1 MAEMFEL
8 KIIEPDGMFYEGQA
22 SFLEFAS
29 VMGEMGVYANHI
41 PLTTIL
47 TPGVVKIHN
56 DGQVKKAAVMGGFIE
71 IQNTFVQGYFLLV
84 KVFRA
89 VAAHIGSGFAI
100 VLENPLCDAPKAN
113 NSRQIKEKH
122 GVAVLQPMG
131 EGAVKVAVH
140 DPAFL
145 LQLRIQFFIEFFPG
159 NVLPSLLP
167 PELIQMYNIHSQF
180 LSQGAG
186 QGGLSAAGAANHQN
200 PFQIKP
206 PS

>member
-71 IQNTFVQGYFLLV
+71 IQKDRITVMAENAEWPDEIDVE
-84 KVFRA
+84 RA
-89 VAAHIGSGFAI
+89 KAAKKRAEER
-100 VLENPLCDAPKAN
+100 LQK
-113 NSRQIKEKH
+113 KETGLDMARAEAALKR
-122 GVAVLQPMG
+122 AM
-131 EGAVKVAVH
+131 A
-140 DPAFL
+140 
-145 LQLRIQFFIEFFPG
+145 RI
-159 NVLPSLLP
+159 
-167 PELIQMYNIHSQF
+167 
-180 LSQGAG
+180 
-186 QGGLSAAGAANHQN
+186 SAAR
-200 PFQIKP
+200 
-206 PS
+206 